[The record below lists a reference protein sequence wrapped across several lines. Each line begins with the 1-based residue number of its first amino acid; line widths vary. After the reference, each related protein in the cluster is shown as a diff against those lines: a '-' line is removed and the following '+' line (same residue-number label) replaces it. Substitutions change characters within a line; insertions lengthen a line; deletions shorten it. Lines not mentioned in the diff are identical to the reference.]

1 MRSDETLQDEMRRF
15 FEDFVVAFAEFDGPL
30 IARRY
35 AAPYLALNARGE
47 ARLFASAE
55 TIGAYFQGIVEQYFA
70 QGCRHCR
77 FHGLH
82 ATALGA
88 NAALASVSWEL
99 LSANHEVLSA
109 WRESYNLA
117 RTSQGWRIHASTD
130 HAEQE
135 SDSAE

>member
-35 AAPYLALNARGE
+35 AAPYLALNAQGE

-88 NAALASVSWEL
+88 NAALASVSWQL
-99 LSANHEVLSA
+99 LSADDEVLSA
-109 WRESYNLA
+109 WRESYNLM
-117 RTSQGWRIHASTD
+117 RTSLGWRIHASTD
-130 HAEQE
+130 HAVREG
-135 SDSAE
+135 DSAE